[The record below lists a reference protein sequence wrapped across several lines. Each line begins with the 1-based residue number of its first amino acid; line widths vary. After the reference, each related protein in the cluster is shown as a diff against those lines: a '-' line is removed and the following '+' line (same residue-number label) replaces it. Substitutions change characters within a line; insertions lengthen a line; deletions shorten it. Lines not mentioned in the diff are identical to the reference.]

1 MKFSVILQAR
11 MGSKRLPGKVMKII
25 DKKNPLIF
33 YVISQLK
40 QSTKIQNII
49 VATTVLKE
57 DDEIEAY
64 AKKLGVD
71 VFRGDDNDVLDRY
84 YNCAKKF
91 RISNIIR
98 ITSDNPLIDP
108 FIIDAA
114 INKFSSENVDFL
126 TNCFPRTFPYGTEV
140 EIFSFKAL
148 EKIKKLVHCTDEKEH
163 VTLYFY
169 NHPKQFKI
177 TNLSNIIDLSTF
189 RWTVDEKEDFNRVQ
203 KIIKKIPKTPI
214 LTEDII
220 NLISKKQNT
229 L

>member
-25 DKKNPLIF
+25 DDKNPLIF

-40 QSTKIQNII
+40 QSTKIQNIVI
-49 VATTVLKE
+49 ATTVLKE
-57 DDEIEAY
+57 DDVIEAY

-71 VFRGDDNDVLDRY
+71 VFRGDEIDVLDRY

-91 RISNIIR
+91 KISNIIR

-108 FIIDAA
+108 SVIDTA
-114 INKFSSENVDFL
+114 INKFSSEHVDFL

-148 EKIKKLVHCTDEKEH
+148 EKIKKLVHRTDEKEH
-163 VTLYFY
+163 VTLHFY

-177 TNLSNIIDLSTF
+177 TNLSNITNLSKF
-189 RWTVDEKEDFNRVQ
+189 RWTVDDKKDFNRVQ
-203 KIIKKIPKTPI
+203 KIIKKISKIPI

-229 L
+229 I